1 MHVPPTPAPQN
12 NAAVHGRTAYM
23 HTTACLNVYSTG
35 DLDVGCGSRLYVCT
49 CVYGGTN
56 TCCCD
61 LTQSVVPLV
70 HLVFLLRICAYNACV
85 CMRCTCG
92 LARTCLHVVFTV
104 FRAAERLLLDA
115 VSACVAIR
123 TSCAC
128 IILVPVLRR
137 DERTG
142 CRYGV
147 ANARLIL
154 RVLLFLYSS
163 GEM

>member
-92 LARTCLHVVFTV
+92 LARTCSGRLHGG
-104 FRAAERLLLDA
+104 FRGGEVIQQFLDA
-115 VSACVAIR
+115 VCVWPAIR
-123 TSCAC
+123 TSCA
-128 IILVPVLRR
+128 LVLYLCFGAR
-137 DERTG
+137 
-142 CRYGV
+142 
-147 ANARLIL
+147 RLIADMAW
-154 RVLLFLYSS
+154 RMHGGGEDDGFSVLFW
-163 GEM
+163 